1 VIWALYLLYLAGAF
15 GGIGLAFWAW
25 RR

>member
-15 GGIGLAFWAW
+15 GGIGLAWQA
-25 RR
+25 RRR